1 MTRLTWGDIS
11 QRHYSAGVDRG
22 VFYPL
27 SDQGEA
33 WNGLVSV
40 EESPSESSGDA
51 RYLDGIQLR
60 SKKSLS
66 AFEATIEAFTYPL
79 AMEEHLGLSGGL
91 NSRRRQSVFN
101 FTYRVMTDNGYKI
114 HLVYNATA
122 SPSSKS
128 YQFDSVDTFS
138 WNITTKPLFIE
149 DVTPSAHL
157 IIDSSL
163 AYSSTVAQIEDVL
176 YGSDNF
182 DPRMPMPDEILA
194 IFDANA
200 ILKVTELGNDVIEI
214 DGPASAITMIDTTTV
229 EVNWPSVARLDSET
243 YSIYSY

>member
-11 QRHYSAGVDRG
+11 QRHYNAGVDRG
-22 VFYPL
+22 VFYPP
-27 SDQGEA
+27 SGQGEA

-51 RYLDGIQLR
+51 RYLDGIKLG
-60 SKKSLS
+60 SKRSLS
-66 AFEATIEAFTYPL
+66 AFEATIEAFTYPF
-79 AMEEHLGLSGGL
+79 AFEEHLGLSGGL
-91 NSRRRQSVFN
+91 NSRRRQAVFN

-138 WNITTKPLFIE
+138 WNITTKPIYIE
-149 DVTPSAHL
+149 DATPSAHL
-157 IIDSSL
+157 IVDAGL
-163 AYSSTVAQIEDVL
+163 AYSSTVAQLEDVL
-176 YGSDNF
+176 YGSDES
-182 DPRMPMPDEILA
+182 DARMPAPDEILA

-200 ILKVTELGNDVIEI
+200 ILKVTDLGNDVIEI
-214 DGPASAITMIDTTTV
+214 DGPDSAVTFIDATTV
-229 EVNWPSVARLDSET
+229 EVDWPSVVRLDTNT